1 MNRNLF
7 LVLIIYLLLPLL
19 GCSTIPQR
27 GDVGGSS
34 ASVSRAIALEQDEK
48 WREAA
53 TFFRQAA
60 VLASSPQRQILEL
73 RAASMLLKAKMLV
86 QAEQVLAE
94 LRMDAEIP
102 AEVEQY
108 WQFLKV
114 RLAILERTPEAAQQT
129 FELLSAAPSVYMS
142 RLDYQ
147 RLQVA
152 VLVLAN
158 QYLAANLAR
167 IELEPLLS
175 EQAEIDENQ
184 IALLA
189 SLATFSVAELIRIK
203 KESASSVVQ
212 GWVSLAALTKKT
224 HDPLRLSGLLDNWR
238 AENAGHPVS
247 EMLLASMSPPSDD
260 QPLALEQIALLLPF
274 EGPFS
279 KAAVAIR
286 DGFLAAY
293 YAQESPNKPK
303 LSFYNTGP
311 DAIDVMAVYEQAV
324 EEGASVVVGPLNKQ
338 ALQILV
344 NSGVVSIPTV
354 ALNHIDVLPG
364 MAENFFQFALAPEH
378 EAEQIAHRAWLDGHN
393 RVAAIYP
400 QGSWGER
407 VYDAFRRTWEDLG
420 GTIVSEQ
427 AYKPADSDFSTP
439 IKKLLNIDQSED
451 RRNRLSKELSV
462 NLRFEPRR
470 RQDVDMIF
478 MAAFPRQARLIP
490 PQLKFY
496 RAGGVA
502 IYATSHA
509 FSGTQDRKADRDLNN
524 VVIGDMPWTIGT
536 VYDPQ
541 VKQDVSAAR
550 PTELKK
556 LSRLYALGADSY
568 HLLNYLNWMRANNN
582 AQLRG
587 NTGILQM
594 NDNNMIT
601 RRLSWAKFVRGRPV
615 LLSAN
620 PVIAASP

>member
-27 GDVGGSS
+27 GDVG
-34 ASVSRAIALEQDEK
+34 ASGALVSRAIVLEQDEK

-53 TFFRQAA
+53 TIFRKAA
-60 VLASSPQRQILEL
+60 VLESSPQRQILEL
-73 RAASMLLKAKMLV
+73 RAASLLLKAKMLA

-94 LRMDAEIP
+94 LRMDSEIP
-102 AEVEQY
+102 SEVEQY
-108 WQFLKV
+108 WQLLKV
-114 RLAILERTPEAAQQT
+114 RLAILERAPEAALQA
-129 FELLSAAPSVYMS
+129 FELLSAEPSVYMS
-142 RLDYQ
+142 RLAYL

-152 VLVLAN
+152 VFVLTN
-158 QYLAANLAR
+158 QHLAASLVR

-175 EQAEIDENQ
+175 EQAEVDANQ

-189 SLATFSVAELIRIK
+189 SLSTFSVDELARIK
-203 KESASSVVQ
+203 KQSTSSVVQ
-212 GWVSLAALTKKT
+212 GWVSLAALTQNT
-224 HDPLRLSGLLDNWR
+224 HDPLRLSALLDNWR
-238 AENAGHPVS
+238 TENVGHPVS
-247 EMLLASMSPPSDD
+247 EMLLASMSPTADD
-260 QPLALEQIALLLPF
+260 QPLSLDQIALLLPF

-293 YAQESPNKPK
+293 YAQEIPNKPK
-303 LSFYNTGP
+303 LRFYNTGP
-311 DAIDVMAVYEQAV
+311 DAIDVIPAYAQAV
-324 EEGASVVVGPLNKQ
+324 EDGASVVVGPLNKS
-338 ALQILV
+338 ALEILV
-344 NSGVVSIPTV
+344 NSGDVSIPTV

-364 MAENFFQFALAPEH
+364 LAENFFQFALAPEH
-378 EAEQIAHRAWLDGHN
+378 EAEQIAHRAWVDGHN
-393 RVAAIYP
+393 SVAAIYP
-400 QGSWGER
+400 QGDWGKR

-420 GTIVSEQ
+420 GVIVSEQ
-427 AYKPADSDFSTP
+427 TYKPTNSDFSTP

-451 RRNRLSKELSV
+451 RRNRLSKELGV

-496 RAGGVA
+496 RAGGIA

-509 FSGTQDRKADRDLNN
+509 FSGTQDRKSDRDLNN

-541 VKQDVSAAR
+541 VKNDVFAAR
-550 PTELKK
+550 PAELKK

-582 AQLRG
+582 AKLRG
-587 NTGILQM
+587 NTGTLQM
-594 NDNNMIT
+594 NDKNMIT

-615 LLSAN
+615 LLSVN